1 VLPLSGLF
9 SFSKT
14 SAVKIAVFSEK
25 AEPEGVNEYYENKVA
40 VVTGGASG
48 IGLALSELIL
58 SSGGRAVVIADLNAE
73 KLVTEVDRLKAT
85 HPGKVL
91 GCHTD
96 ITEQE
101 SVAAMI
107 RSAAEF
113 GAGHIHF
120 LFNNA
125 GLGLTKSFDET
136 SDADWKFAFDVN
148 FFGPL
153 YGIRAVLPIMRAQ
166 GGGHIANT
174 ASGIGFAPM
183 AYQSMYSATK
193 SALIG
198 LTGALRYEL
207 WDENIRLSTVI
218 PGTVDTPIW
227 EKAGG
232 APDSAISAEQAA
244 RGILRGVAANERI
257 VVVTEA
263 DRRGAIN
270 AFHPDRADAVDEYLL
285 SVARKR
291 KRGETAV

>member
-1 VLPLSGLF
+1 M
-9 SFSKT
+9 
-14 SAVKIAVFSEK
+14 
-25 AEPEGVNEYYENKVA
+25 NEYYEDKVA

-48 IGLALSELIL
+48 IGLALSELL
-58 SSGGRAVVIADLNAE
+58 LLFGAKAVVIADLDTE
-73 KLVTEVDRLKAT
+73 KLVTEVERLKAI

-91 GCHTD
+91 GCQTD
-96 ITEQE
+96 VTKQE

-107 RSAAEF
+107 RSTAEF

-125 GLGLTKSFDET
+125 GLGLAKSFDEA
-136 SDADWKFAFDVN
+136 SDTDWRFAFDIN

-153 YGIRAVLPIMRAQ
+153 YGIRTVLPIMRAQ

-207 WDENIRLSTVI
+207 WDENIRLSTII

-227 EKAGG
+227 QKAGG

-244 RGILRGVAANERI
+244 RGILQGVAANERI
-257 VVVTEA
+257 VIITDA

-270 AFHPDRADAVDEYLL
+270 AFRPDNAKAMDDYLL
-285 SVARKR
+285 NVARKR
-291 KRGETAV
+291 RRGETAV